1 MFINAVRFCAFSVVA
16 IALHGQPKDVAGWD
30 KIQWGMTLSQVRSA
44 YGVDT
49 RPESTDD
56 GWLLLKLN
64 PVKIGGVEMGVQ
76 AGARDGSQKITT
88 VRLWSYF
95 GLSTSAPTAGAQDF
109 DTLRAVL
116 IQKYGDPASEET
128 QHGENYRLIRMVRWA
143 FPSTSILM
151 TLEQSTSIPNI
162 GNIILDYT
170 ATNP

>member
-1 MFINAVRFCAFSVVA
+1 MRGARLG
-16 IALHGQPKDVAGWD
+16 ALAGLALALYAQPKDVLGWD
-30 KIQWGMTLSQVRSA
+30 KIQWGMTMAQARAA

-49 RPESTDD
+49 QPESQD
-56 GWLLLKLN
+56 GWTLLKLN

-76 AGARDGSQKITT
+76 AGAHEGSDKITM

-95 GLSTSAPTAGAQDF
+95 GLATSAPSAGAQDF
-109 DTLRAVL
+109 DTLRTVL

-128 QHGENYRLIRMVRWA
+128 QHGENYRLIRIVRWK
-143 FPSTSILM
+143 FPSTSIAM

-170 ATNP
+170 AAGK